1 MSLMNRN
8 GQQQKITVIVPTL
21 NEALNIKDVFL
32 NIPEFVDE
40 IVVIDGNSS
49 DGTRD
54 EILKFRKKTKIIMEE
69 PRGKGA
75 AIRTGFEKATGD
87 LIVMMDADGSHDP
100 RELHRLL
107 EPVLDGYDASKGSR
121 LLPGGGSDDLTP
133 FRKFGNS
140 VFVAMVNMMYGAN
153 YTDLCYGY
161 RAFKRETIK
170 KLMCTSDGF
179 EIETEQSILMKK
191 MGIKVK
197 EVPSFE
203 ARRKNGRSNLNSIRD
218 GWRIL
223 GIIFR
228 EYFNRTVKNNRIEK
242 K

>member
-1 MSLMNRN
+1 
-8 GQQQKITVIVPTL
+8 
-21 NEALNIKDVFL
+21 
-32 NIPEFVDE
+32 
-40 IVVIDGNSS
+40 
-49 DGTRD
+49 
-54 EILKFRKKTKIIMEE
+54 
-69 PRGKGA
+69 
-75 AIRTGFEKATGD
+75 
-87 LIVMMDADGSHDP
+87 
-100 RELHRLL
+100 
-107 EPVLDGYDASKGSR
+107 
-121 LLPGGGSDDLTP
+121 
-133 FRKFGNS
+133 
-140 VFVAMVNMMYGAN
+140 MYGAN

-191 MGIKVK
+191 IGIKVK

>member
-69 PRGKGA
+69 PCGKGA
-75 AIRTGFEKATGD
+75 AIRLGFEKATGD

-100 RELHRLL
+100 KEISRLL
-107 EPVLDGYDASKGSR
+107 EPVLDGYDVAKGSR
-121 LLPGGGSDDLTP
+121 MLPGGGSDDFTL
-133 FRKFGNS
+133 FRKFGNKI
-140 VFVAMVNMMYGAN
+140 FVNLVNLMYGAR

-161 RAFKRETIK
+161 RAFKREVLENIN
-170 KLMCTSDGF
+170 CTSKGF
-179 EIETEQSILMKK
+179 EIETEQ
-191 MGIKVK
+191 
-197 EVPSFE
+197 
-203 ARRKNGRSNLNSIRD
+203 
-218 GWRIL
+218 
-223 GIIFR
+223 
-228 EYFNRTVKNNRIEK
+228 
-242 K
+242 